1 MLRKRGQ
8 KGFTLIEL
16 LIVIAIIGILA
27 AIAVPIYRAQTVK
40 ARLTE
45 LTNSVS
51 HLATAAK
58 NYFDENGGFSWT
70 SGNISTPAGFQTTLG
85 VSLPISATSYMTA
98 AQIDQGSGL
107 ITVTVGNI
115 AADVNTQTITLT
127 PNTGSG
133 GIMYTWGGSIPSPYL
148 PKK

>member
-27 AIAVPIYRAQTVK
+27 AIAVPIYRAQTIK

-45 LTNSVS
+45 LTNSCS
-51 HLATAAK
+51 SIATAAK
-58 NYFDENGGFSWT
+58 NYYEENGGFNWT
-70 SGNISTPAGFQTTLG
+70 SGTVSSIAGFQNTLG
-85 VSLPISATSYMTA
+85 VSVPISATGYMTA
-98 AQIDQGSGL
+98 AQIASGSGV
-107 ITVTVGNI
+107 IQVTVGNI
-115 AADVNTQTITLT
+115 ASDVNGDTITLT
-127 PNTGSG
+127 PNTTSG
-133 GIMYTWGGSIPSPYL
+133 GIIYSWGGSIDAPYL